1 VLDALLLDD
10 IWNDIGFVPVYSGVV
25 FVQFDGTLFVIGSD
39 IQADTLNINAAPES
53 GRRNATDCK
62 SARATSVFYKL
73 LNNEHPVPAGHSNYH
88 LWLLPLFQLFP
99 YRKLKCPLIRYQVA
113 ST

>member
-1 VLDALLLDD
+1 VLDVLLLDD
-10 IWNDIGFVPVYSGVV
+10 IWNDIGFVPVYSGAV
-25 FVQFDGTLFVIGSD
+25 FVQFDDTLFVISD
-39 IQADTLNINAAPES
+39 TQADTLTINAAQES
-53 GRRNATDCK
+53 GRWNATDCK

-73 LNNEHPVPAGHSNYH
+73 LNNEHPVPASHSNYH